1 MCRQRFLTKMM
12 SALEVVF
19 HFVIL
24 SSDDELLGD
33 SGKGI
38 ILSCK
43 SLLAGA
49 LSVPGA
55 RSEKR

>member
-1 MCRQRFLTKMM
+1 MM